1 VTDELHKFLF
11 EGMPVRG
18 LLVRLGASWQ
28 ELLRRHA
35 EGGGY
40 PAPVSE
46 LLGQMCAAAVLLQGN
61 IKFNGALQLQIQG
74 DGPLRLAV
82 AEVGPNFA
90 FRATAQVQGEVQDEV
105 AEGAPLSE
113 LVNRHRRGRCAITL
127 DPQDRHPGQQP
138 YQGVVALNGADGQPF
153 ERLSEVLEHYMQ
165 QSEQLDT
172 RLVLAADAQSAAG
185 LLIQRLPPSA
195 ETHLSGQAAARARAE
210 ALQRSDD
217 YPRIA
222 MLAASLQPDELLRLD
237 ADTLLHRLF
246 WQEPLLRLQELDKP
260 GGITRPRFACSCS
273 RERVTAMLRSLGAAE
288 VEAILAERAQVEI
301 GCEFC
306 GAQYRFDAVD
316 AAQVFLTQP
325 GLGAAPQVH

>member
-1 VTDELHKFLF
+1 MTDQLHKFLF

-35 EGGGY
+35 QAGGY
-40 PAPVSE
+40 PAAVAD
-46 LLGQMCAAAVLLQGN
+46 LLGQMSAAAVLLQGN

-74 DGPLRLAV
+74 DGPVRLAV

-90 FRATAQVQGEVQDEV
+90 FRATAQVHGDVP
-105 AEGAPLSE
+105 EGAPLSE
-113 LVNRHRRGRCAITL
+113 LINRQRKGRCAITL
-127 DPQDRHPGQQP
+127 DQQDRLPGQQP
-138 YQGVVALNGADGQPF
+138 YQGVVALGGANGQPF

-172 RLVLAADAQSAAG
+172 KLVLAADAHCAAG

-195 ETHLSGQAAARARAE
+195 EAHLSGQAAAAARAE
-210 ALQRSDD
+210 AREQSDD

-222 MLAASLQPDELLRLD
+222 TLAASLQPEELLRLD
-237 ADTLLHRLF
+237 AETLLHRLF
-246 WQEPLLRLQELDKP
+246 WQEPLLRLQEP
-260 GGITRPRFACSCS
+260 AGPTQPRFACRCS
-273 RERVTAMLRSLGAAE
+273 RERVAAMLRSLGAAE
-288 VEAILAERAQVEI
+288 VDSILAEREQVEI

-316 AAQVFLTQP
+316 AAQALLEPPVL
-325 GLGAAPQVH
+325 AAAAARLQ

>member
-1 VTDELHKFLF
+1 MTDELHKFLF
-11 EGMPVRG
+11 EGLPVRG

-35 EGGGY
+35 EAGGY
-40 PAPVSE
+40 PAAVSD

-74 DGPLRLAV
+74 DGPVRLAV
-82 AEVGPNFA
+82 AEVGPDFA
-90 FRATAQVQGEVQDEV
+90 FRATAQVQGEV
-105 AEGAPLSE
+105 AEGVPLSE
-113 LVNRHRRGRCAITL
+113 LINRQRKGRCAITL
-127 DPQDRHPGQQP
+127 DPQDRLPGQQP
-138 YQGVVALNGADGQPF
+138 YQGVVALNGANGQPL

-172 RLVLAADAQSAAG
+172 KLVLAADAHCAAG

-195 ETHLSGQAAARARAE
+195 EAHLSGQAAARARAQARE
-210 ALQRSDD
+210 QSDD

-222 MLAASLQPDELLRLD
+222 TLAASLQPYELLRLD

-246 WQEPLLRLQELDKP
+246 WQEPLLRLQEP
-260 GGITRPRFACSCS
+260 GGPKQPRFACSCS
-273 RERVTAMLRSLGAAE
+273 RERVAAMLRSLGAAE
-288 VEAILAERAQVEI
+288 VDSILAEREQVEI

-316 AAQVFLTQP
+316 AAQALIE
-325 GLGAAPQVH
+325 PQVLASAAARLQ

>member
-1 VTDELHKFLF
+1 MTDQLHKFLF

-35 EGGGY
+35 QAGGY
-40 PAPVSE
+40 PAAVAD
-46 LLGQMCAAAVLLQGN
+46 LLGQMSAAAVLLQGN

-74 DGPLRLAV
+74 DGPVRLAV
-82 AEVGPNFA
+82 AEVGPDFA
-90 FRATAQVQGEVQDEV
+90 FRATAQVQGEV
-105 AEGAPLSE
+105 AEGVPLSE
-113 LVNRHRRGRCAITL
+113 LINRQRKGRCAITL

-138 YQGVVALNGADGQPF
+138 YQGVVALNGAQGQPF

-172 RLVLAADAQSAAG
+172 KLVLAADANCAAG

-195 ETHLSGQAAARARAE
+195 EAHLSGQAAARARAQARE
-210 ALQRSDD
+210 QSDD

-222 MLAASLQPDELLRLD
+222 TLAASLKPDELLRLD

-246 WQEPLLRLQELDKP
+246 WQEPLLRLQEP
-260 GGITRPRFACSCS
+260 GGPAQPRFACSCS
-273 RERVTAMLRSLGAAE
+273 RERVAAMLRSLGAAE
-288 VEAILAERAQVEI
+288 VNSILAERAQVEI

-316 AAQVFLTQP
+316 AAQALLEQP
-325 GLGAAPQVH
+325 VPASAAARLQ

>member
-1 VTDELHKFLF
+1 VSDELHKFLF
-11 EGMPVRG
+11 EGLPVRG

-35 EGGGY
+35 EAGGY
-40 PAPVSE
+40 PAPVAD

-90 FRATAQVQGEVQDEV
+90 FRATAQVQGEVQGEV

-113 LVNRHRRGRCAITL
+113 LINRHRQGRCAITL
-127 DPQDRHPGQQP
+127 DPQDRLPGQQP
-138 YQGVVALNGADGQPF
+138 YQGVVALNGANGQPF

-172 RLVLAADAQSAAG
+172 KLVLAADAHCAAG

-195 ETHLSGQAAARARAE
+195 EAHLSGQAAAQARAQARE
-210 ALQRSDD
+210 QSDD

-222 MLAASLQPDELLRLD
+222 TLAASLQPVELLRLD
-237 ADTLLHRLF
+237 TDTLLHRLF
-246 WQEPLLRLQELDKP
+246 WQEPLLRLQEP
-260 GGITRPRFACSCS
+260 GGPKQPRFACSCS
-273 RERVTAMLRSLGAAE
+273 RERVAAMLRSLGAAE
-288 VEAILAERAQVEI
+288 VDSMLAERAQVEI

-316 AAQVFLTQP
+316 AAQALLEQP
-325 GLGAAPQVH
+325 VLAGAAARLQ

>member
-1 VTDELHKFLF
+1 VSDELHKFLF
-11 EGMPVRG
+11 EGLPVRG

-35 EGGGY
+35 QAGGY
-40 PAPVSE
+40 PAAVSV
-46 LLGQMCAAAVLLQGN
+46 LLGQMSAAAVLLQGN

-74 DGPLRLAV
+74 DGPVWLAV
-82 AEVGPNFA
+82 AEVGPDFA
-90 FRATAQVQGEVQDEV
+90 FRATAQVQGEVP
-105 AEGAPLSE
+105 EGAPLSE
-113 LVNRHRRGRCAITL
+113 LVNRHRQGRCAITL

-138 YQGVVALNGADGQPF
+138 YQGVVALSGADGQPF

-172 RLVLAADAQSAAG
+172 KLVLAADAHCAAG
-185 LLIQRLPPSA
+185 LLIQRLPASA
-195 ETHLSGQAAARARAE
+195 EAHLSGQAAARARAQARE
-210 ALQRSDD
+210 QSDD

-222 MLAASLQPDELLRLD
+222 TLAASLKPEELLRLD

-246 WQEPLLRLQELDKP
+246 WQEPLLRLQEP
-260 GGITRPRFACSCS
+260 GGPTQPRFACSCS
-273 RERVTAMLRSLGAAE
+273 RERVAAMLRNLGAAE

-316 AAQVFLTQP
+316 AAQAFLAQP
-325 GLGAAPQVH
+325 GTNAAPHVH

>member
-11 EGMPVRG
+11 EGLPVRG
-18 LLVRLGASWQ
+18 LLVRLGASWH

-35 EGGGY
+35 EAGGY
-40 PAPVSE
+40 PAAVAD

-74 DGPLRLAV
+74 DGPVRLAV

-90 FRATAQVQGEVQDEV
+90 FRATAQVQGEVP
-105 AEGAPLSE
+105 EGAPLSE
-113 LVNRHRRGRCAITL
+113 LINRHRQGRCAITL
-127 DPQDRHPGQQP
+127 DPQDRLPGQQP
-138 YQGVVALNGADGQPF
+138 YQGVVALSGADGGQPF

-172 RLVLAADAQSAAG
+172 KLVLAADAHCAAG

-195 ETHLSGQAAARARAE
+195 EAHLSGQAAAAARAQARE
-210 ALQRSDD
+210 RSDD

-222 MLAASLQPDELLRLD
+222 TLAASLQPEELLRLD
-237 ADTLLHRLF
+237 TETLLHRLF
-246 WQEPLLRLQELDKP
+246 WQEPLLRLQEP
-260 GGITRPRFACSCS
+260 GGPTQPRFACRCS
-273 RERVTAMLRSLGAAE
+273 RERVAAMLRSLGAAE
-288 VEAILAERAQVEI
+288 VESMLAERELVEI

-316 AAQVFLTQP
+316 AAQALLEQP
-325 GLGAAPQVH
+325 VLASAAARLQ

>member
-1 VTDELHKFLF
+1 MTDELHKFLF
-11 EGMPVRG
+11 EGLPVRG

-90 FRATAQVQGEVQDEV
+90 FRATAQVQGE
-105 AEGAPLSE
+105 APEGAPLSE
-113 LVNRHRRGRCAITL
+113 LINRQRKGRCAITL
-127 DPQDRHPGQQP
+127 DPQDRLPGQQP
-138 YQGVVALNGADGQPF
+138 YQGVVALNGADAQPL

-172 RLVLAADAQSAAG
+172 RLVLAADAHCAAG

-195 ETHLSGQAAARARAE
+195 EANLSGPAAAVARAQARE
-210 ALQRSDD
+210 QSDD

-222 MLAASLQPDELLRLD
+222 TLAASLQPDELLRLD

-260 GGITRPRFACSCS
+260 GGLTRPHFACSCS
-273 RERVTAMLRSLGAAE
+273 RERVAAMLRSLGAAE
-288 VEAILAERAQVEI
+288 VESMLAERSQVEI

-316 AAQVFLTQP
+316 AAQALLEPPVLAS
-325 GLGAAPQVH
+325 AATQVH